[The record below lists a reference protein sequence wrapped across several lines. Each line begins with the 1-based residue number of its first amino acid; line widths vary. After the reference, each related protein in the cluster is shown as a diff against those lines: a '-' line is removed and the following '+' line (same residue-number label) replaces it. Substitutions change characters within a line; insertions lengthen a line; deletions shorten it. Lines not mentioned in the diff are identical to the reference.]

1 MLMHWEMDP
10 VAAVTALEREM
21 DVHPRKAAALREALL
36 QNREPPMRLWKL
48 LMAAYLLQAT
58 PPSDSHH

>member
-10 VAAVTALEREM
+10 VAAVTALEEEM
-21 DVHPRKAAALREALL
+21 DVHPGKAEALRKALL
-36 QNREPPMRLWKL
+36 QNREPPARLWRL

-58 PPSDSHH
+58 PPSDSRH